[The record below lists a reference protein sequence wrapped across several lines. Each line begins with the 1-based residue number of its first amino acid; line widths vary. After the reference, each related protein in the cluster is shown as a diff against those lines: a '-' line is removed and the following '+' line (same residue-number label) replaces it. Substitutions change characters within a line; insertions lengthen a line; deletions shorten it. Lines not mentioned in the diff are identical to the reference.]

1 MTKEEIQ
8 QIQERRKHK
17 TPRERVDYYMSKL
30 SKLELVKKIKQSRK
44 WK

>member
-8 QIQERRKHK
+8 QIQEKRKNK
-17 TPRERVDYYMSKL
+17 TPRERVDYYL
-30 SKLELVKKIKQSRK
+30 SKLEKLEFLRKIKQSRK

>member
-8 QIQERRKHK
+8 QIQEKRKNK

>member
-8 QIQERRKHK
+8 QIQERRKYK